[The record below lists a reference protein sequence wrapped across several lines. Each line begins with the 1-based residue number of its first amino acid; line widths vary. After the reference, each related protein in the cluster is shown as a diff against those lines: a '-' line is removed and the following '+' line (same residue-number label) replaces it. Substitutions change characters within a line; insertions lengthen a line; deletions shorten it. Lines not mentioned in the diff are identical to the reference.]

1 MGSLIRRT
9 VRAVRTL
16 RLAAVIAVGGAAFT
30 PDAHLAAQD
39 GEPPEVT
46 VRAVEIRGL
55 GPAFEDALDL
65 DRLPLTTGDPYT
77 QERLD
82 AAQRR
87 IREALAEAGYPWAV
101 IEVGGEVDEVAGTAL
116 VIFDVE
122 PGPPAVFGPI
132 TVQTQPPI
140 REEDVRRLLEYAP
153 GDPWRPER
161 LRSTVAR
168 LYELPIVESATITPV
183 DVQPGD
189 TVVPT
194 VVTVTATRRRGL
206 ELEGTVSSVRCLQ
219 LAGFWR
225 DRYFLGRPRH
235 FSLGIGFSNLLANEL
250 GGNFP
255 CTGVGEGAYGRP
267 DYFVTTELIQPWRG
281 DPRTAVLLR
290 GSAFRE
296 SWAQTYVRRGF
307 GARGMVSRRPRTG
320 LELLFGYAPEWTELD
335 GAGIYF
341 CGNFG
346 ACTPEAIDR
355 FTGSSWL
362 SPLDAR
368 VAWTPYGPPGLIVP
382 PPDRRQPSET
392 LEPVDPEREG
402 VDVQAPVALWRPWV
416 RAGFEGAAT
425 PTGSDFSYVRGQFEG
440 AITRPL
446 GFRFELAGRSRI
458 ALLGGEDVLPPQ
470 VRFYSGGLNT
480 VRGVGQNLLGPK
492 FLTVSAN
499 NVAEIGCDL
508 VPNGCP
514 PGLVVDPDRVGV
526 RPTGG
531 DAVIEANAEA
541 RAWVGRRAQVA
552 AFVDYGILWRNAFT
566 DLVGFS
572 GMVGQ
577 EALVT
582 PGVGVRVLTPIGPI
596 RLDVAY
602 DPSGA
607 RTYPLFTEDP
617 ATGDVIFLGDVVYD
631 PYGFDDVRGFERF
644 IRRLQLQVAV
654 GQPF

>member
-1 MGSLIRRT
+1 MGSLITRT
-9 VRAVRTL
+9 VRGARALRFAALLAACGGWFVPAVR
-16 RLAAVIAVGGAAFT
+16 
-30 PDAHLAAQD
+30 LAAQD
-39 GEPPEVT
+39 GTRPEIRVG
-46 VRAVEIRGL
+46 AVEIRGL
-55 GPAFEDALDL
+55 GPAFEASLDL
-65 DRLPLTTGDPYT
+65 ERFPLTAGDPYT

-82 AAQRR
+82 AAQQR
-87 IREALAEAGYPWAV
+87 IREALSEAGYPWAV
-101 IEVGGEVDEVAGTAL
+101 VEVGGEVNESAGTAL
-116 VIFDVE
+116 VIFDVD
-122 PGPPAVFGPI
+122 PGPAAVFGPI
-132 TVQTQPPI
+132 TVQTQPPV

-153 GDPWRPER
+153 GDPWRPSR
-161 LRSTVAR
+161 LRSSVAR
-168 LYELPIVESATITPV
+168 LYELPIIESAVVTPV

-189 TVVPT
+189 TVIPT

-206 ELEGTVSSVRCLQ
+206 ELEGTVSSIRCLQ

-235 FSLGIGFSNLLANEL
+235 FSLGVGFSNLLANEL

-255 CTGVGEGAYGRP
+255 CTGVGEGTYGRP
-267 DYFVTTELIQPWRG
+267 DYFVVTELVEPWRG
-281 DPRTAVLLR
+281 DPRTAVLVRL
-290 GSAFRE
+290 SAFRE

-320 LELLFGYAPEWTELD
+320 LELLFGYTPEYTELD
-335 GAGIYF
+335 GAAIYF

-346 ACTPEAIDR
+346 ACTPDAIDR

-362 SPLDAR
+362 SPLEVG
-368 VAWTPYGPPGLIVP
+368 VAWTPFGPPGLIVP

-392 LEPVDPEREG
+392 LEPLGPEREG
-402 VDVQAPVALWRPWV
+402 LNTQTPVALWRPWV
-416 RAGFEGAAT
+416 RAGLEGAAG

-440 AITRPL
+440 AVTRAL
-446 GFRFELAGRSRI
+446 GTRFEVAGRSRI

-492 FLTVSAN
+492 FLTVSNENAL
-499 NVAEIGCDL
+499 AFGCTL
-508 VPNGCP
+508 TPNGCP
-514 PGLVVDPDRVGV
+514 PGLVVDPDDVGV

-541 RAWVGRRAQVA
+541 RVWVGRRVQLA

-566 DLVGFS
+566 NLVGFS
-572 GMVGQ
+572 GMAGQ

-582 PGVGVRVLTPIGPI
+582 PGVGVRILTPIGPI

-602 DPSGA
+602 DPSDA
-607 RTYPLFTEDP
+607 RIYPLFTEDP
-617 ATGDVIFLGDVVYD
+617 VTGDVIFLGDVVYD
-631 PYGFDDVRGFERF
+631 RYGFDDARGFEAF
-644 IRRLQLQVAV
+644 VRRLQLQIAV
-654 GQPF
+654 GQAF